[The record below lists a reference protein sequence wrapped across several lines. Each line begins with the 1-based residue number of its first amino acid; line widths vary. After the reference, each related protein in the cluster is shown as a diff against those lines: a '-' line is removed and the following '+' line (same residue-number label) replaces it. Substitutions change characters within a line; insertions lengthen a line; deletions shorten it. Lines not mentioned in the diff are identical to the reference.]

1 MSENHTII
9 RIFVASPSGLDE
21 ERRAILET
29 IENINRRNSSHWL
42 LQFKAIGWEDTVGG
56 NRRAQDIINRDL
68 ETCDYFFGLMADRW
82 GSSPYPS
89 GDVKTKYTSGFEEEY
104 ELAQKMY
111 QSGKMADIF
120 LFFKKNPE
128 DRMHDA
134 GPSLQKV
141 LEFQKQIHDNR
152 QPLYTEFEELDVFK
166 NKIYN
171 ALNKIGWERTT
182 PRPGGA
188 ISAPGDQNTD
198 IVEAASIE
206 NTEAYEYLLPQSTR
220 DFLNAIQNKSG
231 KANALTNVEVARL
244 RLVSAGVRKV
254 GNDDIYIGVHD
265 ANLLFF
271 FRSELDLS
279 RTEKTTLLTAGL
291 QYKENQNV
299 PFWYWTDSNL
309 KRTKWIIQSRMVAN
323 DDSVA
328 RSALK
333 IAEIFGYRPPR
344 IPKKIDQGIWI
355 KKWFENERNFKLRN
369 AVEMYLSKW
378 AEEDDIPT
386 LQQIGEGKSGQQAAN
401 LDCIIV
407 GIKFRNSETE
417 GFRELNK
424 RDPEQISVELQSTL
438 QDAIQCQ
445 ASDALERLAK
455 RKADYLRLASIREL
469 VRRDALSED
478 LAEELS
484 GDNSIDVRLEAIKAL
499 ADKGKHIPESRA
511 KEALVFKKS
520 GLGDLLS
527 GAKGTD
533 DRSKF
538 EDFRR
543 YVLSKKSLDELLA
556 MEEELDHPLD
566 VDALLMAC
574 RVFPKQTENLLR
586 SLLKDGFQGRFE
598 KQMAGPVYLSSSQ
611 GTELAKKVRK
621 LKGIICLGQTQEA
634 LDVLVTQMKQRDLS
648 LVREVIDRQEI
659 EVSGGVHQ
667 YLARFGSWDDME
679 RMLKLGDKV
688 KGGSTLLGAD
698 YTKTKVENSM
708 AKALAKIGRVRFVD
722 LLERLQSHALL
733 HGVIKAVSGRV
744 FIRLSDEKV
753 LELMHVEDE
762 DVRKVTALRCL
773 QVLPKSRITRLLEK
787 YMEEKE
793 QYYNAIHW
801 LDLGSTMPRSYV
813 QKIVRS
819 ELQKL

>member
-9 RIFVASPSGLDE
+9 RIFVASPSGLDQ
-21 ERRAILET
+21 ERKAIGEV
-29 IENINRRNSSHWL
+29 IEGINRRNSSHWL

-68 ETCDYFFGLMADRW
+68 ETCDYFFGLMADHW
-82 GSSPYPS
+82 GSSPHPKE
-89 GDVKTKYTSGFEEEY
+89 GVEAEFTSGFQEEY
-104 ELAQKMY
+104 ELAQKLY
-111 QSGKMADIF
+111 QNGKMVDIL
-120 LFFKKNPE
+120 LFFKIIPE
-128 DRMHDA
+128 DRMRDI
-134 GPSLQKV
+134 GPSLRKV
-141 LEFQKQIHDNR
+141 LDFRKQVRDNR
-152 QPLYTEFEELDVFK
+152 KPLYTEFDNLDIFK
-166 NKIYN
+166 NKIN
-171 ALNKIGWERTT
+171 DALSKIGWERTT
-182 PRPGGA
+182 PRIGSA
-188 ISAPGDQNTD
+188 ISAPSDQNTD
-198 IVEAASIE
+198 IFESESVAH
-206 NTEAYEYLLPQSTR
+206 TEPKKYFLPQTTR
-220 DFLNAIQNKSG
+220 GFLNAIQNKSG
-231 KANALTNVEVARL
+231 KADALTNIEVARL
-244 RLVSAGVRKV
+244 RLVSSGVNRA
-254 GNDDIYIGVHD
+254 GNDDAYIGVHD

-271 FRSELDLS
+271 FRSDLDLS
-279 RTEKTTLLTAGL
+279 RAEKSTLLTAGL
-291 QYKENQNV
+291 RYMENQNV
-299 PFWYWTDSNL
+299 PFWHWTDGNL

-328 RSALK
+328 SSALK

-386 LQQIGEGKSGQQAAN
+386 LQQIGEGISNQQTAI

-407 GIKFRNSETE
+407 GIKFRHSETE
-417 GFRELNK
+417 GFQELNE
-424 RDPEQISVELQSTL
+424 RDPEKISVELQTIL

-445 ASDALERLAK
+445 TSEALEILAK

-484 GDNSIDVRLEAIKAL
+484 GDNSIEVRLEAIKAL
-499 ADKGKHIPESRA
+499 ADRGKHIPESRA

-520 GLGDLLS
+520 GLGDLIS

-556 MEEELDHPLD
+556 MEEELDRPLD
-566 VDALLMAC
+566 VDALLMAS
-574 RVFPKQTENLLR
+574 RVFPKQTEKLLR

-598 KQMAGPVYLSSSQ
+598 KQMAGPVYLSSPQ

-679 RMLKLGDKV
+679 RILKLGEKV

-698 YTKTKVENSM
+698 YTKAKVKNLM
-708 AKALAKIGRVRFVD
+708 AEALAKIGRARFVD
-722 LLERLQSHALL
+722 LLERLRSHALL

-744 FIRLSDEKV
+744 FMRLSDEKV
-753 LELMHVEDE
+753 LELMRVDDE

-773 QVLPKSRITRLLEK
+773 QLLPKSRITRLLEE
-787 YMEEKE
+787 YMEEKK
-793 QYYNAIHW
+793 YYNAIHW
-801 LDLGSTMPRSYV
+801 LDLGSTMPRYYV

-819 ELQKL
+819 ELRKF